1 MSHATQLSE
10 TERQRMLQVMGF
22 EVWVRRG
29 SEPLRAATPAA
40 VIPRALPVH
49 AADAAVRTPQARAR
63 PEPAAHA
70 ERAQPAVQSV
80 RSRGAPVSAR
90 SVPRNQPSVL
100 LGTHSVLLVLEQRVH
115 ADAPLIQQLMRT
127 LPGCVVCTP
136 DTVSHGTA
144 KFALQ
149 LGVDATLPAD
159 VLGVR
164 VPELAVLQKSASAR
178 RALWW
183 SIKPMLRAAKGQ

>member
-29 SEPLRAATPAA
+29 SEPLRAPLSAA
-40 VIPRALPVH
+40 VIAKASPERT
-49 AADAAVRTPQARAR
+49 AATAVRAPQARIR
-63 PEPAAHA
+63 PEPAAHT
-70 ERAQPAVQSV
+70 ERAQPAAKSV
-80 RSRGAPVSAR
+80 LPRGAPVSAR
-90 SVPRNQPSVL
+90 PALRSHPSVL
-100 LGTHSVLLVLEQRVH
+100 LGGQSVLLVLEQRVH
-115 ADAPLIQQLMRT
+115 ADAALIRQLMRS

-136 DTVSHGTA
+136 DTVPRGTA

-149 LGVDATLPAD
+149 VGVDATLPAD

-164 VPELAVLQKSASAR
+164 APGLVVLQTSASAR
-178 RALWW
+178 RSLWW
-183 SIKPMLRAAKGQ
+183 SIKPMLRAMKGQ

>member
-1 MSHATQLSE
+1 MSLATRFSE

-22 EVWVRRG
+22 EVWVSRG
-29 SEPLRAATPAA
+29 SEPLRAATPATA
-40 VIPRALPVH
+40 IAKASPVH
-49 AADAAVRTPQARAR
+49 TAVAAIRTPQARNR
-63 PEPAAHA
+63 TDPAAHA
-70 ERAQPAVQSV
+70 ERAEAVVQSV
-80 RSRGAPVSAR
+80 PSPGAPVSAR
-90 SVPRNQPSVL
+90 SVPRNHSSVL

-115 ADAPLIQQLMRT
+115 ADAPLIRQLMRT

-136 DTVSHGTA
+136 DTVSRGTA

-149 LGVDATLPAD
+149 VGVDATLPAD

-183 SIKPMLRAAKGQ
+183 SIKPMLRAAKG